1 MQRVEYPEFSV
12 EIFMLDTNAMD
23 SHPKNLG
30 TYAKALNPT
39 RFRIQ
44 ELWVQGYRLDPDPNL
59 ARFAIRL

>member
-30 TYAKALNPT
+30 TTPKPKPYTL
-39 RFRIQ
+39 
-44 ELWVQGYRLDPDPNL
+44 LDAGVSGL
-59 ARFAIRL
+59 GM